1 MKFCTNLMNE
11 NFMGKSPE
19 KFFIFLFF
27 AFIFFLSFTSDL
39 LNSKTKNYC
48 SKELIPLVF

>member
-11 NFMGKSPE
+11 NLMGKSPE
-19 KFFIFLFF
+19 NVFLVF